1 MNLLTNLALLVK
13 QLDVNTTM
21 VDSSTQLGYIEHCNK
36 GAKLNDG
43 AKKNILT
50 IKKKQPR
57 HSNREPTM
65 MVSETNYSAM
75 FDKT

>member
-21 VDSSTQLGYIEHCNK
+21 VDSSTQPGYIEHCNQ
-36 GAKLNDG
+36 GAKHNDG

-50 IKKKQPR
+50 SKKK
-57 HSNREPTM
+57 T
-65 MVSETNYSAM
+65 T
-75 FDKT
+75 KTS